1 MQDANTRE
9 TEEEAQRRLLARPA
23 NGQIS
28 EQAAA
33 QDAPPPPYAAGAPA
47 PPPPGFASF
56 QPHYAA
62 PPPPQGSWLQRM
74 KAKGG
79 IPGAIASLLLLL
91 AKIGAPILAV
101 LAKLKFLLVGLKLL
115 TFGKLLLGGG
125 SMLLSMWAW
134 GSVLGWPFGVGIVLL
149 IFIHECGHALAA
161 RMRGIPTGIM
171 VFIPFMGAFVTTGRY
186 GKNIV
191 EDAFI
196 GIMGPIFGT
205 LAGLGCLLIFLVH
218 PAPYW
223 LALAQFC
230 FLMNLFNLAPTPP
243 LDGGWITPL
252 FSPKL
257 LAVGAI
263 LLLFLARYNPLIIV
277 LALMSLPR
285 IIAGWKAK
293 PEDSP
298 YYHAT
303 SADRWRYG
311 AVYLGLAAFLAV
323 AGYSLHTYLRLHF
336 HPIA

>member
-1 MQDANTRE
+1 MPP
-9 TEEEAQRRLLARPA
+9 AQAT
-23 NGQIS
+23 
-28 EQAAA
+28 
-33 QDAPPPPYAAGAPA
+33 PPPYYAPGGV
-47 PPPPGFASF
+47 PPTPLPFATYHPP
-56 QPHYAA
+56 YAA
-62 PPPPQGSWLQRM
+62 PPPAQGSWLQRM

-91 AKIGAPILAV
+91 AKIGAPVLAV

-134 GSVLGWPFGVGIVLL
+134 GSVLGWPLGVGIVLL

-186 GKNIV
+186 GKSIV

-196 GIMGPIFGT
+196 GIMGPIFGA
-205 LAGLGCLLIFLVH
+205 LSGVGCLLIYLVH

-257 LAVGAI
+257 LALGAV
-263 LLLFLARYNPLIIV
+263 LLLFLARYNPLIV
-277 LALMSLPR
+277 LLALMSLPR

-298 YYHAT
+298 YYQAT

-323 AGYSLHTYLRLHF
+323 AGYGLHSYLRLHF